1 MSLLLAQSGQHNRTE
16 QRPLLGV
23 KRISAGRSAKFDKKP
38 SNHQGILGRPR
49 PGSLLLMTL
58 VSGWME
64 ADRIF
69 KLVSAPLAGPYV
81 PNAAV
86 VYMLGPFWRD
96 NSGIALRTLGA

>member
-1 MSLLLAQSGQHNRTE
+1 
-16 QRPLLGV
+16 
-23 KRISAGRSAKFDKKP
+23 
-38 SNHQGILGRPR
+38 
-49 PGSLLLMTL
+49 
-58 VSGWME
+58 ME

-96 NSGIALRTLGA
+96 NSGTAPRTLRA

>member
-1 MSLLLAQSGQHNRTE
+1 MRT
-16 QRPLLGV
+16 
-23 KRISAGRSAKFDKKP
+23 SAGRIAKSDKKP

-58 VSGWME
+58 VSDWME

-86 VYMLGPFWRD
+86 VYMPGPFWRD
-96 NSGIALRTLGA
+96 NSGTALRTLGA